1 MALNFPNNP
10 GIGSVYT
17 DTTSGFAFQ
26 WDGTVWTSYTPAS
39 TSNIKI
45 IDDISGS
52 FNGITTSFAIASG
65 GITLNPSNSQSLLVN
80 LGGVPQKPGVDY
92 YTSGNNLVFTDAPV
106 TGLTFSGTSLGPA
119 VTVKYANDGN
129 IYVRNQYTGAGTTGP
144 FNFSQGYTV
153 GYLDVYRN
161 GVRLRSGIDYVGTS
175 GTNFFLTDAAQV
187 NDELEAIG
195 YQVTSLVYATANLDG
210 VNVTG
215 IGTFGRVR
223 FADTNIKLGDST
235 TGFSITSGTNN
246 FFAGVGAG
254 NATTTGGA
262 NNFFGLCAGYS
273 NTSGGNN
280 NFFGPSAGFCNTS
293 GQKIGRAHV

>member
-1 MALNFPNNP
+1 MCSSDL
-10 GIGSVYT
+10 
-17 DTTSGFAFQ
+17 
-26 WDGTVWTSYTPAS
+26 
-39 TSNIKI
+39 TSNIQT

-65 GITLNPSNSQSLLVN
+65 GIVLNPITPQSLLIN
-80 LGGVPQKPGVDY
+80 LGGVPQKPTTDY
-92 YTSGNNLVFTDAPV
+92 FISGSNIVFTDAPV
-106 TGLTFSGTSLGPA
+106 SGLTFSGTSLGPA

-144 FNFSQGYTV
+144 FLFSQGYTV

-175 GTNFFLTDAAQV
+175 GTNFFLTDVAQV

-215 IGTFGRVR
+215 IGTFGRLR
-223 FADTNIKLGDST
+223 FADNNIKIGDSS
-235 TGFSITSGTNN
+235 TGFSVSTGTGN

-254 NATTTGGA
+254 QSTTTG
-262 NNFFGLCAGYS
+262 NYSNFFGCNADRKSTRLNS
-273 NTSGGNN
+273 SHVSESRM
-280 NFFGPSAGFCNTS
+280 PSSA
-293 GQKIGRAHV
+293 